1 MALFKT
7 LIPYSNCLE
16 QQQQQQKEGKKG
28 KWTF

>member
-7 LIPYSNCLE
+7 LIPYSNWLE
-16 QQQQQQKEGKKG
+16 QQQQKEGKKG